1 MTDRTRRNVVVL
13 ALCQAL
19 MMIGT
24 STLIAEAALVGH
36 ALAPEKILATLPL
49 ALQQLGAMSATFPA
63 SFLMKRIG
71 RRGGFTVG
79 TLFGITGTAIATLA
93 VFWGS
98 FSLFCLGTALN
109 GVYNGFGLFY
119 RFAAADGVTAN
130 WRGKAISY
138 VLLGGLIAA
147 FVGPESAKLT
157 KDLFA
162 PIEFAGSFAMLIVVA
177 FLALLTVQLID
188 IPPPTVAERREP
200 GRPLSQIVAQPTF
213 IVATL
218 TSMVSWSSMT
228 FLMTATPLAMVA
240 CGHGFDSAAFVIQW
254 HIIAMYAP
262 SFFTGQLMNRL
273 GVINVILLGAVLEAA
288 AAAVNL
294 SGLAVVHFWLGL
306 ALLGLGWN
314 FMFVGASTLLTETY
328 RPAERAKAQATHD
341 FLMFGLVT
349 LAALSSGAMHHLFGW
364 SVINIGVLPFIAV
377 VAVATLWLRRRRQ
390 PATA

>member
-1 MTDRTRRNVVVL
+1 MTDRTNRNVIVL

-36 ALAPEKILATLPL
+36 LLAPDKILATLPL

-79 TLFGITGTAIATLA
+79 TLFGMTGTAIATIA
-93 VFWGS
+93 VFMGS
-98 FSLFCLGTALN
+98 FWLFCAGTALN

-119 RFAAADGVTAN
+119 RFAAADGVAPN

-138 VLLGGLIAA
+138 VLAGGLIAA
-147 FVGPESAKLT
+147 FVGPETAKLT

-162 PIEFAGSFAMLIVVA
+162 PIEFAGSFAALIGVA
-177 FLALLTVQLID
+177 FLALLAVQLID
-188 IPPPTVAERREP
+188 IPPPSAAERREP
-200 GRPLSQIVAQPTF
+200 GRPLAQIASQPTF
-213 IVATL
+213 IVAVL

-262 SFFTGQLMNRL
+262 SFFTGHIINRL
-273 GVINVILLGAVLEAA
+273 GVINIILLGAALEAA
-288 AAAVNL
+288 AAAANL
-294 SGLAVVHFWLGL
+294 SGLEVVHFWAGL
-306 ALLGLGWN
+306 VLLGLGWN

-349 LAALSSGAMHHLFGW
+349 LAALSSGAMQHLFGW
-364 SVINIGVLPFIAV
+364 ATLNVGVLPFIGLV
-377 VAVATLWLRRRRQ
+377 VIATLWLRRRRQ
-390 PATA
+390 LVAA

>member
-1 MTDRTRRNVVVL
+1 MTDRTKRNVIVL

-19 MMIGT
+19 MMIGS

-36 ALAPEKILATLPL
+36 MLAPDKILATLPL

-63 SFLMKRIG
+63 SFLVKRIG

-79 TLFGITGTAIATLA
+79 TLFGITGTVIATFA
-93 VFWGS
+93 VLTGS
-98 FSLFCLGTALN
+98 FWLFCAGTALN

-119 RFAAADGVTAN
+119 RFAAADGVAPN

-138 VLLGGLIAA
+138 VLAGGLIAA
-147 FVGPESAKLT
+147 FVGPETAKLT

-162 PIEFAGSFAMLIVVA
+162 PIEFAGSFAALIGVA
-177 FLALLTVQLID
+177 FLALLAVQLID
-188 IPPPTVAERREP
+188 IAPPSAAERREP
-200 GRPLSQIVAQPTF
+200 GRPLAQIASQPTF
-213 IVATL
+213 IVAAL

-228 FLMTATPLAMVA
+228 FLMTATPLAMIA

-262 SFFTGQLMNRL
+262 SFFTGHIINRL
-273 GVINVILLGAVLEAA
+273 GVINIILLGAALEAA
-288 AAAVNL
+288 AAAANL
-294 SGLAVVHFWLGL
+294 SGLAVVHFWAGL
-306 ALLGLGWN
+306 VLLGLGWN

-341 FLMFGLVT
+341 FLMFGLVM
-349 LAALSSGAMHHLFGW
+349 LAALSSGAMQHLFGW
-364 SVINIGVLPFIAV
+364 ATLNVGVLPFIGLV
-377 VAVATLWLRRRRQ
+377 VIATLWLRRRRQ
-390 PATA
+390 LVAA